1 MIQQNATLCAEL
13 RATKPP
19 RMILCGITGGI
30 GTGKSAVADI
40 LASMGY
46 PVMSSDDIAKE
57 IMEQDDV
64 KQEIR
69 RALGDDVIHA
79 DGSYNRPAIGALIFG
94 ESEQAQMYRERINSI
109 THPRVVR
116 ELFRRACVS
125 YTDGHP
131 LIFNES
137 ALLFETGLSVCY
149 DAVVSVTAMEALRCE
164 RLIGRGMNEQD
175 IRRRMAQ
182 QLPQAE
188 KDARATM
195 VIHNN
200 ADRSALRHAVEQAVD
215 TLLRMIA
222 KPVAEEKPTTQ

>member
-1 MIQQNATLCAEL
+1 MMQQNAILCAEL
-13 RATKPP
+13 RANKPP
-19 RMILCGITGGI
+19 RMKLCGITGGI

-40 LASMGY
+40 LSSMGY

-69 RALGDDVIHA
+69 QALGDDVVHA

-94 ESEQAQMYRERINSI
+94 ESEQAQMYRESINRI

-116 ELFRRACVS
+116 ELFRRALVS
-125 YTDGHP
+125 YTDGHL

-149 DAVVSVTAMEALRCE
+149 DAVVSVTATEALRFE
-164 RLIGRGMNEQD
+164 RLMGRGMNEQD
-175 IRRRMAQ
+175 IHRRMAQ

-188 KDARATM
+188 KDARATV

-215 TLLRMIA
+215 SLLRM
-222 KPVAEEKPTTQ
+222 VAEPDAKEKSTAR